1 VDFNPNYIKPEGMM
15 YRLMKATHE
24 YGAGTATYY
33 QTTSKKPRNH
43 HGSAGNHARRLRKT
57 GGRRLHELMRAWEI
71 EHRIWTVESHLRHIQ
86 FRKETR
92 YPGFYY
98 QADYPGQ
105 DDENWFCFVN
115 SKYDPEKA
123 EWDIFKKDYIKIIPD

>member
-1 VDFNPNYIKPEGMM
+1 MTSSKNLEIIMDMFQMMHEDVDK
-15 YRLMKATHE
+15 LA
-24 YGAGTATYY
+24 AGD
-33 QTTSKKPRNH
+33 
-43 HGSAGNHARRLRKT
+43 
-57 GGRRLHELMRAWEI
+57 LHELMRAWEI

-86 FRKETR
+86 YRKETR

-115 SKYDPEKA
+115 SKYNPKA
-123 EWDIFKKDYIKIIPD
+123 KEWDIFKKNYVKIIPD